1 MKFCKEKTP
10 YDLKKQNTPSPSVAG
25 NKLLVLEK
33 FPIRNLVEAGIL
45 LSF

>member
-1 MKFCKEKTP
+1 MI
-10 YDLKKQNTPSPSVAG
+10 LKNKMPSSPSVAG

-33 FPIRNLVEAGIL
+33 FPNRNLEEADIL